1 MEKKVNETKKNVL
14 HLLKKKLKKKKK
26 KKNSLKSQ

>member
-14 HLLKKKLKKKKK
+14 HFWQKKVKKKKK